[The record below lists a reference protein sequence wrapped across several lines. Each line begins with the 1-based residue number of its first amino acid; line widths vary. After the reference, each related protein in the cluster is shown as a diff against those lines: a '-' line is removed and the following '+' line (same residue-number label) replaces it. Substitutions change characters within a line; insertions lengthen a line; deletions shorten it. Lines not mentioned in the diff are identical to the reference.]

1 MTTLLSPSPKILH
14 GRVPY
19 MPSDATAYHFA
30 ISSRIYT
37 AHSSIVPC
45 SRTSTGVRSGARG
58 SCTAAS
64 PPCTYSA
71 RTSRRT
77 SAPTAVPN
85 GSRSRTSHPETTAGS
100 CTRKAIQTKR
110 QISWSW
116 FCTSLLCYMVARNF
130 ASPVKSAKVFAD
142 LRFYKFRVDS
152 ELDMG
157 ACSAVFT
164 LYYIVMFI

>member
-45 SRTSTGVRSGARG
+45 SRTSTGDRSGARG

-85 GSRSRTSHPETTAGS
+85 GSRSRTSHPGTTAGS
-100 CTRKAIQTKR
+100 CIRKAIQTKR

-116 FCTSLLCYMVARNF
+116 FYTSILFISANCKSANLFAFTEGVSLLQKAPPPDPHRENF
-130 ASPVKSAKVFAD
+130 KN
-142 LRFYKFRVDS
+142 L
-152 ELDMG
+152 
-157 ACSAVFT
+157 
-164 LYYIVMFI
+164 VMTIIY